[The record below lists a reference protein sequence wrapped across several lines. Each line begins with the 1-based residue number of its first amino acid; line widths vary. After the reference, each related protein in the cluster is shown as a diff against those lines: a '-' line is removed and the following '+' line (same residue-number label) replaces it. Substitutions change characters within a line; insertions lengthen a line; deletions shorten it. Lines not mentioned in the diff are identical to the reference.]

1 MRLRFTLAAAVW
13 WSVMTWSTADAEAPK
28 IPTIGVVSLDR
39 VTCVDR
45 VRRGLSALDYVEGR
59 THVIELRWGPMEE
72 IPRLSAELVRL
83 KVDLIVSASAP
94 IAPMV
99 KDATTSIPI
108 VMASSFYP
116 VESGVIKSLAHP
128 GGNVTGMTHF
138 TPEMMAKRVQL
149 AKELMRGIT
158 RIVLLRLRGPL
169 QDLVVRDI
177 SAAGRQL
184 GIEVQA
190 VEVRGVEDFS
200 AAFDAAAKGRAQ
212 LVMTTQGPFF
222 YEHRARIAQLA
233 LKHRLPSMS
242 GEPTAAEAGML
253 LFYGPD
259 VLAGCERAARYVD
272 RVLKGAKPADLPV
285 EQPTKIDLV
294 VNNTTAKA
302 LGLRVPEPLL
312 LRADKVIQ

>member
-1 MRLRFTLAAAVW
+1 MC
-13 WSVMTWSTADAEAPK
+13 WSVAAWSAAEAQAPK
-28 IPTIGVVSLDR
+28 LPTIGVVSLDR
-39 VTCVDR
+39 TTCVDR
-45 VRRGLSALDYVEGR
+45 VRRGLADLGYVEGQ
-59 THVIELRWGPMEE
+59 THLVALRWGKLEE
-72 IPRLSAELVRL
+72 IPSLSAELVRM
-83 KVDLIVSASAP
+83 KVDLIVSASGPVAP
-94 IAPMV
+94 IV

-138 TPEMMAKRVQL
+138 TPELMAKRVQL
-149 AKELMRGIT
+149 AKELMPGVT
-158 RIVLLRLRGPL
+158 RITLLRLTGPL
-169 QDLVVRDI
+169 QDLVVKDI
-177 SAAGRQL
+177 SAAGRRL
-184 GIEVQA
+184 GIEVQPF
-190 VEVRGVEDFS
+190 EVREIVDFP
-200 AAFDAAAKGRAQ
+200 AAFDAAVKGGAQ

-222 YEHRARIAQLA
+222 YEHRAHVAQLA

-259 VLAGCERAARYVD
+259 VLEGCQRAAKYVD

-294 VNNTTAKA
+294 INRKTAKA
-302 LGLRVPEPLL
+302 LGRRVPQPLL